1 MNSIKIIPL
10 GGFDQVGLNSIIIE
24 YANEILIVDM
34 GYGFPD
40 ETLPGVK
47 MLLPPINY
55 LLKNK
60 KKINGILITH
70 GHIDHIGAIHHLLN
84 KLGNPP
90 IYATNFTSHVISQK
104 LIKENFKG
112 NYKINTVK
120 YNNPTQIGSLKIN
133 FVHVTHSIPDASTIT
148 ISSPVGDIF
157 ISGDFKFDDTP
168 LNEQKPDYAGLQRVG
183 DKKPIVALIDSTNS
197 FDKGW
202 SLSEQKVYEVLFK
215 EIQKAKGRVI
225 IATFSSEVTRMY
237 SIIDIA
243 YKQKRKVVLL
253 GRSIEEMYK
262 ISVKTGYI
270 QASKNVV
277 ISQRQAKNHKDNEL
291 IYIVTGTQGEREA
304 ALTRMIEKKFNKLSL
319 KKGDNVI
326 MSSSVIPGNEIA
338 IFKNIDKLIQMGVS
352 VTHRKQLDVHA
363 TGHAYQQEQLKML
376 SLIRPKFVIPAYAN
390 PMLRDQF
397 KKILIQNGYNNEKI
411 LMVKNGDIWEF
422 NGQAW
427 KNIGNVDKS
436 PYTIDGKS
444 ITPLSNELVNDR
456 LQLENNGF
464 IVITLMN
471 NKITITHSGI
481 VAPHKSKSFSTEIE
495 TIVKNK
501 LSNKA
506 DKNVLLSIKNTV
518 NKYMKDVYDKKPIV
532 EIVD

>member
-10 GGFDQVGLNSIIIE
+10 GGFDQVGLNSIVVE
-24 YANEILIVDM
+24 YANEIIIVDM

-40 ETLPGVK
+40 ETLPGVN
-47 MLLPPINY
+47 MVLPPINY

-60 KKINGILITH
+60 KKIKAIVITH

-84 KLGNPP
+84 KIGNPP
-90 IYATNFTSHVISQK
+90 IYATNFTSQVISQK
-104 LIKENFKG
+104 LTKENFKG
-112 NYKINTVK
+112 KYKINTVT
-120 YNNPTQIGSLKIN
+120 YNNPVKIGSLKVN

-148 ISSPVGDIF
+148 ISSPVGEIF
-157 ISGDFKFDDTP
+157 LSGDFKFDDTP
-168 LNEQKPDYAGLQRVG
+168 LNEKKPDYAGLQRIG
-183 DKKPIVALIDSTNS
+183 DRKPIVALIDSTNS

-202 SLSEQKVYEVLFK
+202 SLSEKKVYDVLFK

-243 YKQKRKVVLL
+243 FKQKRKVVLL

-270 QASKNVV
+270 QSNKNVV
-277 ISQRQAKNHKDNEL
+277 ISQKQAKIHRDNEL

-304 ALTRMIEKKFNKLSL
+304 ALTRMIEKKFDRLSL
-319 KKGDNVI
+319 KKSDNVI
-326 MSSSVIPGNEIA
+326 MSSSIIPGNEVA

-363 TGHAYQQEQLKML
+363 TGHAHQQEQLKML
-376 SLIRPKFVIPAYAN
+376 SLVRPKYIIPAYAN
-390 PMLRDQF
+390 PMLRDQLR
-397 KKILIQNGYNNEKI
+397 KTVIQNGYRNENV
-411 LMVKNGDIWEF
+411 LMVKNGDIWEY
-422 NGQAW
+422 NGQNW
-427 KNIGNVDKS
+427 NNIGNIDNR

-444 ITPLSNELVNDR
+444 IVSLSNELVNER

-464 IVITLMN
+464 IVIVLAGN
-471 NKITITHSGI
+471 SIKITHSGI
-481 VAPHKSKSFSTEIE
+481 VAPHKSKSFSNEIE

-506 DKNVLLSIKNTV
+506 DKNITLTIKNAI
-518 NKYMKDVYDKKPIV
+518 NKYMKDAYDKKPIV
-532 EIVD
+532 EIV